1 MCSMLSSGPEQ
12 RKAGERRFRAAHI
25 PCNLWLPTAEAG
37 SPLREEIMDGL
48 FVVLVILMTVIAYL
62 VIRFIIFW
70 NASRL
75 GEDRQDQPN
84 ENQEHRQ
91 H

>member
-1 MCSMLSSGPEQ
+1 VWHRENLSLSTEKPSFSCQ
-12 RKAGERRFRAAHI
+12 TRAD
-25 PCNLWLPTAEAG
+25 
-37 SPLREEIMDGL
+37 EIDGQDKDMDGL

-62 VIRFIIFW
+62 VIRFIVFW
-70 NASRL
+70 KASRL

>member
-1 MCSMLSSGPEQ
+1 
-12 RKAGERRFRAAHI
+12 
-25 PCNLWLPTAEAG
+25 
-37 SPLREEIMDGL
+37 MDGL